1 MSEYDMTAR
10 PLTRE
15 ALVDAIAEIER
26 QRTEPIATSVRLAAD
41 VWTELAG
48 RLSRL
53 GVSGDSAWIATGT
66 YCGIP
71 VEIDRGLAPGD
82 WYVRMSDGTER
93 RHGRA
98 GETGGEDG

>member
-1 MSEYDMTAR
+1 MSEYDWTAR

-15 ALVDAIAEIER
+15 ALLDAITEIER
-26 QRTEPIATSVRLAAD
+26 QRTEPVPSSIRLAWD
-41 VWTELAG
+41 VWAELAN
-48 RLSRL
+48 RLSRR
-53 GVSGDSAWIATGT
+53 GVFGDGAWMAGGT

>member
-15 ALVDAIAEIER
+15 ALLDAIAEIER
-26 QRTEPIATSVRLAAD
+26 QRAEPIAGSIRAAPD
-41 VWTELAG
+41 VWASLH
-48 RLSRL
+48 SRFAVL
-53 GVSGDSAWIATGT
+53 GSATWAARVA

-98 GETGGEDG
+98 DETGGEDE